1 MQDQKRHHFV
11 PEFYL
16 LRFATESERVLER
29 RRDGVEFVTNTDN
42 VAAES
47 GFYDITLPDGK
58 KSKDVENHLST
69 VEGDAA
75 EVLRAIDTSMSV
87 PLPGSEERTA
97 LSVYLGL
104 QMTRTPELRER
115 IQFPLKVAE
124 FLAGRNLSHEL
135 IAEFLE
141 EIHLGFPPS
150 EGEVKGAFDY
160 SSFLL
165 QDQASMTRERSMEL
179 MFGAAEAVVPRL
191 AARVWCIEHDRKGR
205 LVTSDT
211 PVVLWRRPSPRDAC
225 EGVGVE
231 DADEIR
237 FPLDPNKQ
245 LIMTKRERSPSAR
258 ISPERSATCNQDVAL
273 GCHNFVVAHPS
284 QQARVSQLDLPKR
297 RLVLRFDLG
306 PFLREQPNGTTIKDG
321 EVMHA
326 WVPRR

>member
-1 MQDQKRHHFV
+1 MQEQKRHHFV

-16 LRFATESERVLER
+16 IRFATETERVLER

-42 VAAES
+42 VAAAS
-47 GFYDITLPDGK
+47 GFYDIMLPDGK
-58 KSKDVENHLST
+58 KSKEVENHLST

-75 EVLRAIDTSMSV
+75 EVLRTIDTSMSA
-87 PLPGSEERTA
+87 PPPGSEERTA

-104 QMTRTPELRER
+104 QMTRTRELREQ

-124 FLAGRNLSHEL
+124 FLCGRDLTHEL

-165 QDQASMTRERSMEL
+165 QDPASMTRERSMEL
-179 MFGAAEAVVPRL
+179 MFDAAQAVVPRL
-191 AARVWCIEHDRKGR
+191 TARNWCIEHDRKGR

-211 PVVLWRRPSPRDAC
+211 PLVLWRRPSPRDAY

-284 QQARVSQLDLPKR
+284 QQTRVAQLDLPKR
-297 RLVLRFDLG
+297 RPVLRFNSG
-306 PFLREQPNGTTIKDG
+306 PLVREQPDGTTIKDG
-321 EVMHA
+321 EVMHT